1 MIKKLLLMLSV
12 MLLIFSCNSPSNPN
26 NNNGGSSSDNGGNT
40 GQTGQNKNF
49 PEFGYISG
57 INEVIKLTLGSYNFE
72 SGSVGTDFQSTCKD
86 SNLTFQIENAS
97 VTVTALTFD
106 SSDTASKD
114 IGLVKEDFTITFN
127 DMVVLSKDG
136 VDKMKT
142 KLKDGEYSKVKL
154 QVKFSL
160 EGYNEETFDNL
171 SVQCIRENTGK

>member
-57 INEVIKLTLGSYNFE
+57 INDVIKLTLGSYNFE
-72 SGSVGTDFQSTCKD
+72 SGSVGNNFRSTCKD
-86 SNLTFQIENAS
+86 YNLTSQIKNAS

-114 IGLVKEDFTITFN
+114 IGLVKEDFTITF
-127 DMVVLSKDG
+127 DDAVVLSKDG

-142 KLKDGEYSKVKL
+142 RLKDGEFSQVKL
-154 QVKFSL
+154 QIKFSV
-160 EGYNEETFDNL
+160 EGYNDLTVDDL
-171 SVQCIRENTGK
+171 CVQCIRENTGK